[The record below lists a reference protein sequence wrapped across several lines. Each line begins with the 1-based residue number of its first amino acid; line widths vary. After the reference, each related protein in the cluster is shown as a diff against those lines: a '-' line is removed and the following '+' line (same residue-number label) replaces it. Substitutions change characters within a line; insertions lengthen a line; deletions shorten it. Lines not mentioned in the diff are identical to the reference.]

1 MTTSL
6 RLFTPEAMREA
17 DQKAVEMGYP
27 SLLLMEWAGM
37 KAARVYQELFGHRPA
52 VVLAGKGNNG
62 GDGLVLARHLHL
74 AGVPVRV
81 FAAEGQGGDALL
93 ARRALE
99 AHSLE
104 IRPLEEAIWNREE
117 VLVDALFGTGLKGP
131 LEGFHAGLVE
141 RMNASG
147 LPILALDLPSGLPFT
162 PHVRAAATV
171 AFAAFK
177 TPHLLHREA
186 CGKLFLADIGLPKV
200 LVERED
206 LPEIATPEGLLPL
219 LPKRPLTAHKG
230 SVGRVGVLGGYRG
243 EGLRYAGAP
252 VLSALGAYRM
262 GAGLVHLVAPE
273 GTPLE
278 PLEAVFHPVQ
288 APALPSMRVEALAVG
303 MGGGPWG
310 REWALKALEARLP
323 TVLDADALHLEV
335 LEAYRKAG
343 VPTVLT
349 PHAGE
354 AGRLLGMPPEE
365 VARDPLQAARTLAE
379 RTGLTVVLKGNPTVV
394 AQGSRLSVNPT
405 GNPALATGGTGDV
418 LSGAIAALLAAGLSP
433 FDAARLGVYLHG
445 LAGDLLAQEKDVGL
459 LAREVAEALPKAR
472 KVLSESSIPPW
483 RTV

>member
-1 MTTSL
+1 MATTL

-17 DQKAVEMGYP
+17 DEKAVEMGYP

-37 KAARVYQELFGHRPA
+37 KAAWVYRKLFGNRPA

-62 GDGLVLARHLHL
+62 GDGLVLARHLFL
-74 AGVPVRV
+74 GGVPVRV
-81 FAAEGQGGDALL
+81 YAAEGQGGDALSARQALL
-93 ARRALE
+93 AQG
-99 AHSLE
+99 LE
-104 IRPLEEAIWNREE
+104 IRPLEEALWNREE

-131 LEGFHAGLVE
+131 LEGFYGGLVD

-147 LPILALDLPSGLPFT
+147 LPILALDLPSGLPFL
-162 PHVRAAATV
+162 PHVRATATV

-177 TPHLLHREA
+177 PPHFLKREA
-186 CGKLFLADIGLPKV
+186 CGQLFLADIGLPRS
-200 LVERED
+200 LLARED
-206 LPEIATPEGLLPL
+206 LPEIATPETLLPL

-230 SVGRVGVLGGYRG
+230 SVGRVGVLGGFRG

-252 VLSALGAYRM
+252 VLAALGAYRM

-273 GTPLE
+273 GPPLE
-278 PLEAVFHPVQ
+278 PLEAVFHPV
-288 APALPSMRVEALAVG
+288 PTPSLPSMRVEALAVG

-310 REWALKALEARLP
+310 REWALAALEARLP

-335 LEAYRKAG
+335 LEAYRKTG

-354 AGRLLGMPPEE
+354 AGRLLGVPPEE
-365 VARDPLQAARTLAE
+365 VAEDPIRAARALAE
-379 RTGLTVVLKGNPTVV
+379 RTGLTLVLKGNPTVV
-394 AQGSRLSVNPT
+394 AQGSRLSLNPT

-418 LSGAIAALLAAGLSP
+418 LSGAIAALLAAGLAP

-445 LAGDLLAQEKDVGL
+445 LAGDLLAEEKGVGL
-459 LAREVAEALPKAR
+459 LAREVAEALPRAR
-472 KVLSESSIPPW
+472 KALALGQGAPPII
-483 RTV
+483 

>member
-1 MTTSL
+1 M

-37 KAARVYQELFGHRPA
+37 KAARVYMELFGHRPA

-93 ARRALE
+93 ARSALK
-99 AHSLE
+99 AHGLE
-104 IRPLEEAIWNREE
+104 IRPLEEATWNREE
-117 VLVDALFGTGLKGP
+117 VLVDALFGTGLRGP
-131 LEGFHAGLVE
+131 LEGFHAGLVD

-162 PHVRAAATV
+162 PHVQATATV
-171 AFAAFK
+171 AFAALK

-186 CGKLFLADIGLPKV
+186 CGRLYLAEIGLPKD
-200 LVERED
+200 LLARED
-206 LPEIATPEGLLPL
+206 LPEVATPEALKPL

-252 VLSALGAYRM
+252 VLAALGAYRM

-278 PLEAVFHPVQ
+278 PLEAVFHP
-288 APALPSMRVEALAVG
+288 ASHPTLPPLKAEALAVG

-310 REWALKALEARLP
+310 RGWALEALKARLP

-335 LEAYRKAG
+335 AEAYRQAG

-365 VARDPLQAARTLAE
+365 VAKDPLQAARTLAE

-394 AQGSRLSVNPT
+394 AQGSRLSLNPT

-418 LSGAIAALLAAGLSP
+418 LSGAIAALLAAGLRP

-445 LAGDLLAQEKDVGL
+445 LAGDLRAGEKGVGL
-459 LAREVAEALPKAR
+459 LAREVAEALPRAR
-472 KVLSESSIPPW
+472 RLLEGGQAPW
-483 RTV
+483 PFSRV

>member
-1 MTTSL
+1 
-6 RLFTPEAMREA
+6 
-17 DQKAVEMGYP
+17 
-27 SLLLMEWAGM
+27 
-37 KAARVYQELFGHRPA
+37 
-52 VVLAGKGNNG
+52 
-62 GDGLVLARHLHL
+62 
-74 AGVPVRV
+74 
-81 FAAEGQGGDALL
+81 
-93 ARRALE
+93 
-99 AHSLE
+99 
-104 IRPLEEAIWNREE
+104 
-117 VLVDALFGTGLKGP
+117 
-131 LEGFHAGLVE
+131 
-141 RMNASG
+141 
-147 LPILALDLPSGLPFT
+147 
-162 PHVRAAATV
+162 
-171 AFAAFK
+171 
-177 TPHLLHREA
+177 
-186 CGKLFLADIGLPKV
+186 
-200 LVERED
+200 
-206 LPEIATPEGLLPL
+206 
-219 LPKRPLTAHKG
+219 
-230 SVGRVGVLGGYRG
+230 
-243 EGLRYAGAP
+243 
-252 VLSALGAYRM
+252 
-262 GAGLVHLVAPE
+262 
-273 GTPLE
+273 
-278 PLEAVFHPVQ
+278 
-288 APALPSMRVEALAVG
+288 MRVEALAVG

>member
-1 MTTSL
+1 MATTL

-37 KAARVYQELFGHRPA
+37 KAAQLYRKLFGDRPA
-52 VVLAGKGNNG
+52 LVLAGKGNNG
-62 GDGLVLARHLHL
+62 GDGLVMARHLFL
-74 AGVPVRV
+74 EGVPVRV
-81 FAAEGQGGDALL
+81 YAADGQEGDALL
-93 ARRALE
+93 AREALL
-99 AHSLE
+99 AHGLE
-104 IRPLEEAIWNREE
+104 IRPLEEATWNQQE

-131 LEGFHAGLVE
+131 LEGFYGGLVE

-147 LPILALDLPSGLPFT
+147 LPILALDLPSGLPHV
-162 PHVRAAATV
+162 PHVQATATV

-177 TPHLLHREA
+177 TPHFLKREA
-186 CGKLFLADIGLPKV
+186 CGRLFLAEIGLPKA
-200 LVERED
+200 LLERED
-206 LPEIATPEGLLPL
+206 LPEIAIPEGLLPL

-230 SVGRVGVLGGYRG
+230 SVGRVGILGGFRG

-252 VLSALGAYRM
+252 VLAALGAYRM

-273 GTPLE
+273 GGPLE

-288 APALPSMRVEALAVG
+288 APSLPPMRVEALAVG

-310 REWALKALEARLP
+310 QDWAFAALEARLP

-335 LEAYRKAG
+335 AEAYRKAG
-343 VPTVLT
+343 LPTVLT

-354 AGRLLGMPPEE
+354 AARLLGTSPEE
-365 VARDPLQAARTLAE
+365 VAANPLEAAQALAL

-394 AQGSRLSVNPT
+394 AQGARLSLNPT

-418 LSGAIAALLAAGLSP
+418 LSGAIAALLAAGLAP

-445 LAGDLLAQEKDVGL
+445 LAGDLLAEEKGLGL
-459 LAREVAEALPKAR
+459 LAREVAEALPKA
-472 KVLSESSIPPW
+472 EPPS
-483 RTV
+483 

>member
-1 MTTSL
+1 MATTL

-17 DQKAVEMGYP
+17 DGKAVEMGYP

-37 KAARVYQELFGHRPA
+37 KAAWVYRKLFGNRPA

-62 GDGLVLARHLHL
+62 GDGLVLARHLFL
-74 AGVPVRV
+74 GGVPVRV
-81 FAAEGQGGDALL
+81 YAAEGQGGDALL
-93 ARRALE
+93 VRQALL
-99 AHSLE
+99 AQGLE
-104 IRPLEEAIWNREE
+104 IRPLEEALWNREE

-131 LEGFHAGLVE
+131 LEGFYGGLVE

-147 LPILALDLPSGLPFT
+147 LPILALDLPSGLPFF
-162 PHVRAAATV
+162 PHVRATATV

-177 TPHLLHREA
+177 PPHFLKREA
-186 CGKLFLADIGLPKV
+186 CGQLFLADIGLPRS
-200 LVERED
+200 LLQRED
-206 LPEIATPEGLLPL
+206 LPQIATPEGLLPL

-230 SVGRVGVLGGYRG
+230 SVGRVGIMGGFRG

-252 VLSALGAYRM
+252 VLAALGAYRM

-278 PLEAVFHPVQ
+278 PLEAVFHPV
-288 APALPSMRVEALAVG
+288 PTPSLPSMRVEALAVG

-310 REWALKALEARLP
+310 REWALAALEARLP

-335 LEAYRKAG
+335 LEAYRKTG

-354 AGRLLGMPPEE
+354 AGRLLGVPAEE
-365 VARDPLQAARTLAE
+365 VAEDPIRAAQALAE

-394 AQGSRLSVNPT
+394 AQGSRLSLNPT

-418 LSGAIAALLAAGLSP
+418 LSGAIAALLAAGLAP

-445 LAGDLLAQEKDVGL
+445 LAGDLLAEEKGVGL
-459 LAREVAEALPKAR
+459 LAREVAEALPRAR
-472 KVLSESSIPPW
+472 TALASGHSTLPLI
-483 RTV
+483 

>member
-1 MTTSL
+1 M

-17 DQKAVEMGYP
+17 DQKAAEMGYP

-37 KAARVYQELFGHRPA
+37 KAARVYWELFSHRPA

-62 GDGLVLARHLHL
+62 GDGLVLARHLL
-74 AGVPVRV
+74 LEGVAVRV
-81 FAAEGQGGDALL
+81 YAAEGQEGDALL
-93 ARRALE
+93 AREALE
-99 AHSLE
+99 AHGLE

-147 LPILALDLPSGLPFT
+147 LPILALDLPSGLPFS
-162 PHVRAAATV
+162 PHVRAMATV

-186 CGKLFLADIGLPKV
+186 CGRLFLADIGLPKV
-200 LVERED
+200 LLERED

-230 SVGRVGVLGGYRG
+230 SVGRVGVLGGFRG

-262 GAGLVHLVAPE
+262 GAGLVHLVVPE

-278 PLEAVFHPVQ
+278 PLEAVFHPVE
-288 APALPSMRVEALAVG
+288 APALPPMRVEALAVG
-303 MGGGPWG
+303 MGGGAWG
-310 REWALKALEARLP
+310 QDWALKALEARLP
-323 TVLDADALHLEV
+323 TVLDADALHPEV
-335 LEAYRKAG
+335 LEAYRRAG
-343 VPTVLT
+343 VRAVLT

-354 AGRLLGMPPEE
+354 AGRLLGKSPEE
-365 VARDPLQAARTLAE
+365 VAQNPLASAQALAE
-379 RTGLTVVLKGNPTVV
+379 ATGQVVVLKGNPTVV
-394 AQGSRLSVNPT
+394 AEGGRLSVNPT

-418 LSGAIAALLAAGLSP
+418 LSGAIATLLAAGLSP

-445 LAGDLLAQEKDVGL
+445 LAGDLLAEEKGVGL

-472 KVLSESSIPPW
+472 KVLTSGQEGALTFI
-483 RTV
+483 